1 VLGLLAVLALPL
13 AVVRRGLQEA
23 ARGAMRAP
31 PLAGAMAILGI
42 LVASATNPY
51 LLSSFGMLCI
61 AIGLS
66 LVARLGPASPGSL
79 REAAPAPGAGD
90 RAGFPS

>member
-1 VLGLLAVLALPL
+1 MGAL
-13 AVVRRGLQEA
+13 
-23 ARGAMRAP
+23 RAP

-51 LLSSFGMLCI
+51 LLSSFGMLCV

-66 LVARLGPASPGSL
+66 LVARADPA
-79 REAAPAPGAGD
+79 AAG
-90 RAGFPS
+90 